1 MLGLQADTE
10 EHSND
15 GKDLDMS
22 PELERALE
30 EIPPHMKESIVRY
43 LEHGTLPGQFLVQV
57 LSDNLTLAGLAADA
71 ENVKLWR
78 AYATIVYYMPALS
91 VGSREKVSEW
101 IRNKQNQ
108 K

>member
-1 MLGLQADTE
+1 VLGLQADTE
-10 EHSND
+10 ERSND

-30 EIPPHMKESIVRY
+30 EIPSHMKESIVRY
-43 LEHGTLPGQFLVQV
+43 LEHGILPGQFLTHV
-57 LSDNLTLAGLAADA
+57 LSDNLTLAGLTADA

-101 IRNKQNQ
+101 MRNKQSQ